1 MAQRIGTRGG
11 VTLFRYLSR
20 LYDTIS
26 SRADVTVEY
35 LDVPQPS
42 QVIGRLK
49 GRLRFA
55 DSSLLEFEEEVRPR
69 GNRAIDKVH
78 YSYHHQR
85 ADGKTIFRYD
95 NAPHHRAVK
104 TFPHHKHVGEKI
116 GSADAPDLH
125 DVLREIDEYLEAKRA
140 PS

>member
-1 MAQRIGTRGG
+1 MAQRIRTSGG
-11 VTLFRYLSR
+11 VILFRYLSR

-26 SRADVTVEY
+26 SRADVAIEY

-55 DSSLLEFEEEVRPR
+55 DGSLLEFEEEVRPK
-69 GNRAIDKVH
+69 GNRGVDKVH
-78 YSYHHQR
+78 YGYHYQC
-85 ADGKTIFRYD
+85 ADGKTVFRYD
-95 NAPHHRAVK
+95 NAPHHREVK
-104 TFPHHKHVGEKI
+104 TFPHHKHVGEKVE
-116 GSADAPDLH
+116 SAAVPDLH
-125 DVLREIDEYLEAKRA
+125 EVLQEIERYLRSQGA

>member
-11 VTLFRYLSR
+11 VTPFRYLSR

-26 SRADVTVEY
+26 SRADVAIEY

-49 GRLRFA
+49 GRLRFG
-55 DSSLLEFEEEVRPR
+55 DGSRLEFEEEVRPR
-69 GNRAIDKVH
+69 GNRGVAKVH
-78 YSYHHQR
+78 YGYHYQR
-85 ADGKTIFRYD
+85 ADGKTVFRYD

-104 TFPHHKHVGEKI
+104 TFPHHKHVGEKVE
-116 GSADAPDLH
+116 SATAPDLH
-125 DVLREIDEYLEAKRA
+125 DVLREIDEYLQAKRA

>member
-1 MAQRIGTRGG
+1 MAQGIGTRGG

-26 SRADVTVEY
+26 SRADIIVEY
-35 LDVPQPS
+35 LVVPQPS
-42 QVIGRLK
+42 QLIGRLK

-55 DSSLLEFEEEVRPR
+55 DGSWLEFEEEVRPR
-69 GNRAIDKVH
+69 GNRGVDKVH

-85 ADGKTIFRYD
+85 ADGKTMFRYD

-104 TFPHHKHVGEKI
+104 TFPHHKHVGGKVA
-116 GSADAPDLH
+116 SADAPDLH
-125 DVLREIDEYLEAKRA
+125 DVLREIDEYSQAKRA
-140 PS
+140 QR